1 MWPPPSRIS
10 ATGKAFIVLVS
21 LGFLFVFSLVFI
33 SVCVPELHKVLS
45 VWGELWF
52 LLFEWCRK
60 TKSEQ
65 NTEKMKV
72 GNSFSAEPG
81 ISEPFGSV
89 RNILEISSPV
99 FVSFFFFF
107 LLKLHPQGCHHSSS
121 SPRFSSL
128 TPSGLWS
135 SVTMTT
141 VRLSSTW
148 YKPAG
153 PTPTLLT
160 CTASARPS
168 EVNRCDV
175 TWWNRRGGRR
185 LFFFC
190 AATDFYFCFE
200 VEKQTN
206 LHKAD
211 RGVRLP

>member
-1 MWPPPSRIS
+1 MQENQIWAKYREDEGGKQFFSRTWDLRTVWVCQEHSGDLIS
-10 ATGKAFIVLVS
+10 CFCL
-21 LGFLFVFSLVFI
+21 
-33 SVCVPELHKVLS
+33 
-45 VWGELWF
+45 
-52 LLFEWCRK
+52 
-60 TKSEQ
+60 
-65 NTEKMKV
+65 
-72 GNSFSAEPG
+72 
-81 ISEPFGSV
+81 
-89 RNILEISSPV
+89 
-99 FVSFFFFF
+99 FFFFF
-107 LLKLHPQGCHHSSS
+107 LLKLHAQGCHHSSS

>member
-99 FVSFFFFF
+99 FVSFFSSF
-107 LLKLHPQGCHHSSS
+107 SSS
-121 SPRFSSL
+121 FMHKDVITPPLHLVSPPWPHL
-128 TPSGLWS
+128 GSGVPLPWQQWDWAVPDTNQQVQPQHYS
-135 SVTMTT
+135 PVQHRH
-141 VRLSSTW
+141 VRQ
-148 YKPAG
+148 
-153 PTPTLLT
+153 
-160 CTASARPS
+160 R
-168 EVNRCDV
+168 
-175 TWWNRRGGRR
+175 
-185 LFFFC
+185 
-190 AATDFYFCFE
+190 
-200 VEKQTN
+200 
-206 LHKAD
+206 
-211 RGVRLP
+211 